1 MKKWILALLTV
12 LLFLFSSC
20 AAHKEPSLA
29 KRKSLEKDFLSNLN
43 QASFFLRQNE
53 PDKAIDYLNK
63 AISLDESSSLAYNLL
78 GIAYFQRKEFKL
90 AERQYK
96 KAAELN
102 PSYAQAYGNLGSVY
116 FMIQEFD
123 RAEEMF
129 KKAIS
134 LSPTIVS
141 AYYGLGT
148 LLLAKGQLEE
158 SVTYLSKAIELDP
171 TFLER
176 NKAFVAGFASRTF
189 NNPEIFFIHAKLFAA
204 VGDIEKTVEY
214 LKKAE
219 QAGFKDWQ
227 RIETEKEFEKVRENE
242 KIRSFIH

>member
-1 MKKWILALLTV
+1 MKTWILALLIV

-20 AAHKEPSLA
+20 AAHKEPALA
-29 KRKSLEKDFLSNLN
+29 KREGLEKDFLFNLN
-43 QASFFLRQNE
+43 QASFFLRKNE

-63 AISLDESSSLAYNLL
+63 AISLDEGSSLAYNLL
-78 GIAYFQRKEFKL
+78 GIAYFQRKDFKL
-90 AERQYK
+90 AEKQYK
-96 KAAELN
+96 RAVELN
-102 PSYAQAYGNLGSVY
+102 PSYAQAYNNLGSVY

-129 KKAIS
+129 RKAIF

-148 LLLAKGQLEE
+148 LLLAKGQLGE
-158 SVTYLSKAIELDP
+158 STTYLSKGIELDP
-171 TFLER
+171 TFLEK

-219 QAGFKDWQ
+219 QAGFKDWH

-242 KIRSFIH
+242 KIRAFIH